1 MKYYTNWKGEKMLSA
16 IWELIGI
23 IIGSIVLFTLLIFIL
38 TAAIVF
44 LSEISKSF
52 WNFLKNI
59 ADKLN
64 KNN

>member
-1 MKYYTNWKGEKMLSA
+1 MLSA